1 MPSRCWCC
9 VNSEEEIVAHV
20 FFKTY
25 AARKVWSYFLS
36 FAGISFEGLNL
47 HQTIVKCWTVKVIPR
62 LQPIFQDLPCI
73 IVWELWKRRNNYKYG
88 DVVSINR
95 VMYQVSTTIQSFV
108 KVRKPGIR
116 NVPYRWPD
124 ILQMMEN
131 YTPRL
136 KVNKVL

>member
-1 MPSRCWCC
+1 M
-9 VNSEEEIVAHV
+9 NSEEETVAHV
-20 FFKTY
+20 FFKSY
-25 AARKVWSYFLS
+25 AARKVWSYFLA

-95 VMYQVSTTIQSFV
+95 VMYQVSTTIESLV

-131 YTPRL
+131 YTPKL
-136 KVNKVL
+136 KVNKLL